1 MKGHSHRVMSDTK
14 ESKLNDLWAKNVQY
28 FEYTSAA
35 NPKMPKI
42 NVDVFPAAMHKIEET
57 KVIPLDLSEQ
67 LSTEY
72 AATSPTLLANYVHI
86 APGESLKTSAKA
98 SSQVFYVI
106 RGSGQTETPDGI
118 LNWGEGDYF
127 ALPGNVELDHSANA
141 DTAFYWVTDSPLLEY
156 LGVEPTKAQIHP
168 VYFSHASLASELEA
182 VRKQN
187 EGTDKNRN
195 GILLAN
201 TDCPLTKTVT
211 HTMWSLYNLLPA
223 NTRQKAH
230 RHNSVALDFC
240 VTAGPDTYTLIGK
253 RIDSD
258 GNIIDPIRADWK
270 PGCVFVTPPGWW
282 HSHHNESDIPAIVL
296 PVQDAGLHTQA
307 QTLDISFSRGY

>member
-1 MKGHSHRVMSDTK
+1 MSEVTQATLN
-14 ESKLNDLWAKNVQY
+14 ESWAENVQF

-35 NPKMPKI
+35 NPKMPRIK
-42 NVDVFPAAMHKIEET
+42 VDAFPAEMHQIDET

-67 LSTEY
+67 LSTDY
-72 AATSPTLLANYVHI
+72 PATTPTLMAHYVHI
-86 APGESLKTSAKA
+86 NPAESISTSAKA

-106 RGSGQTETPDGI
+106 RGSGSTETPDGV
-118 LNWGEGDYF
+118 LTWKEGDYF
-127 ALPGNVELDHSANA
+127 ALPGNVELTHSADS
-141 DTAFYWVTDSPLLEY
+141 DTAFYWVCDSPLLEY
-156 LGVEPTKAQIHP
+156 LGAEPVSEQIRP
-168 VYFSHASLASELEA
+168 VYFSSEALKGELAA

-187 EGTDKNRN
+187 EGKDRNRN

-201 TDCPLTKTVT
+201 VDCPLTKTVT

-230 RHNSVALDFC
+230 RHNSVALDYC
-240 VTAGPDTYTLIGK
+240 VHAGPNTYTLIGK
-253 RIDSD
+253 RVDAD

-282 HSHHNESDIPAIVL
+282 HSHHNESGEDAIVL

-307 QTLDISFSRGY
+307 QTLDIRFSRGY